1 RYFLTSLPMDAKRAL
16 RAARYHWGIE
26 NGLHWVLDVAF
37 DEDASRA
44 HLENAQASWVALRHL
59 AVSLLKRDKTVK
71 AGVEAKRLRAGWD
84 RNYLLKLLES

>member
-1 RYFLTSLPMDAKRAL
+1 MDAKRAL

-26 NGLHWVLDVAF
+26 KGVQWVLDVAF

-44 HLENAQASWVALRHL
+44 HLEDAQATWVALRHL
-59 AVSLLKRDKTVK
+59 AISLLKRDKSVK